1 MMNVNIN
8 EQQKE
13 YGSGASVV
21 SKITEVFSKI
31 EEKDSSINSFISLHK
46 EDALKAAAESDKRF
60 KSQED
65 VRPLEGVSFSIKD
78 MFCVKGHKTTAGS
91 KMLKDFVPPYDAT
104 VIKRLKEAGA
114 IILGKAN
121 QDEFAMGSTNEMS
134 YFGACKNPWNLEHV
148 SGGSSGG
155 SAASVA
161 ARFAQ
166 ISLGTDTGGSVRQ
179 PAHFCGTVG
188 LKPTYGRVSRYGVVS
203 FASSLDQT
211 GFFSLKVEDAFKVAH
226 VVSGKDS
233 FDQTTSSSEVPIY
246 ESKNV
251 DTVKDLKGFKVG
263 LVKEFMD
270 ADVDSDVA
278 IAMERSK
285 EALKARG
292 AELIEVELPLV
303 EHGVPA
309 YYLIATSEAASNL
322 SRYDGVRYGH
332 RADVSNDMSLEDFYT
347 LNRSEGF
354 GPEVKRR
361 ILLGNFSLS
370 SGYIEAFYRKACQL
384 RRLMR
389 EDYFKAFTKVDA
401 ILAPVAS
408 TAAFK
413 LNAFE
418 GKPLK
423 KFLND
428 YFTVTVNLAGLPGL
442 TVPVQ
447 KNELGLPVGVQLI
460 ANQFEETKLLKA
472 GLCLEDEFKFYE
484 EAPNV

>member
-1 MMNVNIN
+1 
-8 EQQKE
+8 
-13 YGSGASVV
+13 
-21 SKITEVFSKI
+21 
-31 EEKDSSINSFISLHK
+31 
-46 EDALKAAAESDKRF
+46 
-60 KSQED
+60 
-65 VRPLEGVSFSIKD
+65 
-78 MFCVKGHKTTAGS
+78 
-91 KMLKDFVPPYDAT
+91 
-104 VIKRLKEAGA
+104 
-114 IILGKAN
+114 
-121 QDEFAMGSTNEMS
+121 
-134 YFGACKNPWNLEHV
+134 
-148 SGGSSGG
+148 
-155 SAASVA
+155 
-161 ARFAQ
+161 
-166 ISLGTDTGGSVRQ
+166 
-179 PAHFCGTVG
+179 
-188 LKPTYGRVSRYGVVS
+188 
-203 FASSLDQT
+203 
-211 GFFSLKVEDAFKVAH
+211 
-226 VVSGKDS
+226 
-233 FDQTTSSSEVPIY
+233 
-246 ESKNV
+246 
-251 DTVKDLKGFKVG
+251 
-263 LVKEFMD
+263 
-270 ADVDSDVA
+270 
-278 IAMERSK
+278 
-285 EALKARG
+285 
-292 AELIEVELPLV
+292 
-303 EHGVPA
+303 
-309 YYLIATSEAASNL
+309 
-322 SRYDGVRYGH
+322 
-332 RADVSNDMSLEDFYT
+332 MSLEDFYT